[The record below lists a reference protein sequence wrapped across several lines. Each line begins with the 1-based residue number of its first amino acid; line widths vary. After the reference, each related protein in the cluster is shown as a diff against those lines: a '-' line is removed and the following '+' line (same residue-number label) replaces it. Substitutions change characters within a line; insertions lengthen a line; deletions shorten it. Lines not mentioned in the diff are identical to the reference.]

1 MLQVALKFV
10 FHYQGGLRLCGF
22 QWHLCLGTKKHLA
35 GFCGLTCKDMVFV
48 LLDAGW
54 GQDLV
59 SPVHHQLQEGSVQE
73 ENTRREDPETPETAL
88 NLKT

>member
-1 MLQVALKFV
+1 
-10 FHYQGGLRLCGF
+10 
-22 QWHLCLGTKKHLA
+22 
-35 GFCGLTCKDMVFV
+35 MVFV
-48 LLDAGW
+48 PLDAGW

-73 ENTRREDPETPETAL
+73 ENTRREDPKTPETAL